1 MAFFSPALAATLSAV
16 VLGAVAVALYA
27 GFSRAWSD
35 NRMDDSEETAPAV
48 TSGPGG
54 RPIDSKHYA
63 WAKDIKQREAELA
76 ALGVDS
82 TPKPVRLAGEASPAA
97 PVAAASSASSR
108 SVWNAAGTWEDRDIS
123 ARALQGLRGKL
134 ERFSSTAGG
143 ATLAVTAV
151 TSCTGT
157 ASLA

>member
-1 MAFFSPALAATLSAV
+1 MAFISPALAATLSAV
-16 VLGAVAVALYA
+16 VLGAIAVALYA
-27 GFSRAWSD
+27 GFSRAWSSE
-35 NRMDDSEETAPAV
+35 RMDSEETAAPV

-76 ALGVDS
+76 ALGVDT

-97 PVAAASSASSR
+97 PVAAAASASSR
-108 SVWNAAGTWEDRDIS
+108 SAWNAAGTWEDRDIS

-143 ATLAVTAV
+143 ATLAVTSV